1 MLRRSSVLF
10 LLLMFLSALS
20 LADTVT
26 ITQGETVVLNLRVVN
41 NAEQAIVFIWEV
53 TKRAF

>member
-1 MLRRSSVLF
+1 MLGRFSVLF
-10 LLLMFLSALS
+10 LLLMFLPALS

-26 ITQGETVVLNLRVVN
+26 ITRGETVVLNLRVVN
-41 NAEQAIVFIWEV
+41 NVEQAITFIWEV